1 MATENKRQV
10 TTISAGEDLNASAFE
25 YHAIALDDGK
35 LATDGLEAGGILLN
49 KPKTGEALAL
59 GYLGEMK
66 YAAGQAIAAGARIT
80 VTASGW
86 FTPCLSGGYAV
97 GRAKSA
103 ATSGSLA
110 TGFFNFTV
118 SAIKVTSWA
127 L

>member
-1 MATENKRQV
+1 MATENVRTL
-10 TTISAGEDLNASAFE
+10 TTIQAGESLDAAGVRF
-25 YHAIALDDGK
+25 HAVALDDGK
-35 LATDGLEAGGILLN
+35 LAENGLEAGGILLN
-49 KPKTGEALAL
+49 TPKTGEFLSL
-59 GYLGEMK
+59 GVSGEMR

-80 VTASGW
+80 VTVSGW

-110 TGFFNFTV
+110 TGLFDFSV
-118 SAIKVTSWA
+118 PAIKVTSWA